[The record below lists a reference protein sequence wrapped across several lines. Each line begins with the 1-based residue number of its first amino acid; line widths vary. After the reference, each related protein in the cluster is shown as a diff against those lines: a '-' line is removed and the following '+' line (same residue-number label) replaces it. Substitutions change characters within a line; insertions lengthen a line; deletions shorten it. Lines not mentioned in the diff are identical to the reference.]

1 MRGTHRP
8 ALAWW
13 LTAWHDQSGEA
24 ILGLI
29 VLSASIAAV
38 LVGLFSGVQSATD
51 RAHIAQCVQSLEA
64 ATQNLKQ
71 KYGSQG
77 KAPLDDPDVNQIRAC
92 QTFAATLASDP
103 TLGNNAAIKNLAATA
118 QNLLSGLGSCSIT
131 SISPSDPKAGVNLAL
146 SVEANMPFTGSDAGD
161 AGSTATVA
169 GSTLSFAVTPSYPGA
184 RTWYGNVAISSALSS
199 AAGGTVSV
207 VTARGR
213 SDVGRLLD
221 GDCPAGTDGS
231 VPGKCFAICTT
242 PAKNVVWK
250 NPPVPEIKLFLA
262 APSTVAKGAATPVGL
277 TWIVKDAESVSI
289 DRGVGEVALIG
300 VDLQFPP
307 DQDTTYTLT
316 AKGVRLQDT
325 KTATAK
331 VTVQAAPVVTLTAPA
346 NNSAVTGA
354 FPTVPVAGTVQN
366 ATPGMTVAISV
377 NGAQQ
382 AVLPVSNG
390 AFAGSVSLN
399 KTLTVGDL
407 SLNNPSVQVNSQ
419 GAVNVPVTLSS
430 GKSSADVTNV
440 ITATINGP
448 SASLNVDSVV
458 VYHTVQVTEFVVTW
472 LSCPPLNKDQAL
484 SLPLGAGQSV
494 PVGTVDCGVTSGSFC
509 STCSVRASVS
519 TSVGSL
525 ASTSTWVFNVGN
537 CP

>member
-1 MRGTHRP
+1 MRGNRRS
-8 ALAWW
+8 ARAWW
-13 LTAWHDQSGEA
+13 LAAWRDQSGEA
-24 ILGLI
+24 VLGII
-29 VLSASIAAV
+29 VLAASLAAV
-38 LVGLFSGVQSATD
+38 LAGFLNVAGSPAD
-51 RAHIAQCVQSLEA
+51 RLHIGQCLQNMDA
-64 ATQNLKQ
+64 ATQSLKQ
-71 KYGSQG
+71 KYGEQG
-77 KAPLDDPDVNQIRAC
+77 KAPFDDIDVNRIRVC
-92 QTFAATLASDP
+92 KDFAATLAADP
-103 TLGNNAAIKNLAATA
+103 TFGNNAAIKNLAATA
-118 QNLLSGLGSCSIT
+118 TNLLSGLGSCSIT
-131 SISPSDPKAGVNLAL
+131 EISPSEPRAGITVFLNV
-146 SVEANMPFTGSDAGD
+146 SANMPFTGSDAGD
-161 AGSTATVA
+161 AGSTATVGGNTIPLSMAPGSA
-169 GSTLSFAVTPSYPGA
+169 GSTSWSGGVS
-184 RTWYGNVAISSALSS
+184 ISDAASS

-207 VTARGR
+207 VTVKGR
-213 SDVGRLLD
+213 SDVGRLAN
-221 GDCPAGTDGS
+221 GSCPGGTDGS
-231 VPGKCFAICTT
+231 VPGKCFVTCTT

-250 NPPVPEIKLFLA
+250 DPPIPQIKLFLA
-262 APSTVAKGAATPVGL
+262 APSTVAKGAPTPVGL
-277 TWIVKDAESVSI
+277 TWIVKDAESVTI
-289 DRGVGEVALIG
+289 DQGVGEVGLVG

-325 KTATAK
+325 RTATAK
-331 VTVQAAPVVTLTAPA
+331 VTVEQAPVVTLTAPA

-382 AVLPVSNG
+382 AVLPVSG
-390 AFAGSVSLN
+390 GSFAGSVSLN
-399 KTLTVGDL
+399 KTLSVSDL

-419 GAVNVPVTLSS
+419 GAVQVPVTLSS

-440 ITATINGP
+440 ITATISGP
-448 SASLNVDSVV
+448 SLSVDSSVV
-458 VYHTVQVTEFVVTW
+458 VYHTVQVNEFVVTW

-484 SLPLGAGQSV
+484 STPLGAGQSV

-525 ASTSTWVFNVGN
+525 ASTSTWVFKVGN